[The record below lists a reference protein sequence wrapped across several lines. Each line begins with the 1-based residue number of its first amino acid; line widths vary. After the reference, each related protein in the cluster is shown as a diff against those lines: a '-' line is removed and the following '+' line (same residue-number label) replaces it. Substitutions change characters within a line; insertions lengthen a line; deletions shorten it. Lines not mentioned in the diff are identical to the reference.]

1 MPKKSINIKVQLPAS
16 YKQIKSI
23 QSTNYP
29 YRRTFPLL
37 MKSVI
42 RLSERTGLDVYGTF
56 GLIDRELAKG
66 STLNLTGD
74 GDPIM
79 IYYKESDED
88 IMDFYAS
95 SDYMNKQ
102 ITFWFIQMMLRLSQ
116 TLGDSIAAMI
126 YSIDQID
133 VDSLSPVT
141 SPVDKPE
148 ASPVVDAST
157 MIKVTKSASSKSN
170 PSVSQ
175 KKTSQKKTPKSK
187 PISKPISKPVSKPEV
202 KSDGATDDIL
212 ARANKLRSEV
222 STAAEGTV
230 VKKNPLMGP
239 FFDTV

>member
-1 MPKKSINIKVQLPAS
+1 
-16 YKQIKSI
+16 
-23 QSTNYP
+23 
-29 YRRTFPLL
+29 
-37 MKSVI
+37 
-42 RLSERTGLDVYGTF
+42 
-56 GLIDRELAKG
+56 
-66 STLNLTGD
+66 
-74 GDPIM
+74 
-79 IYYKESDED
+79 
-88 IMDFYAS
+88 
-95 SDYMNKQ
+95 
-102 ITFWFIQMMLRLSQ
+102 
-116 TLGDSIAAMI
+116 MI

-187 PISKPISKPVSKPEV
+187 PVSKPEV

-230 VKKNPLMGP
+230 VKKNPLMGQ